1 MLKNKNEVTKISNI
15 FFIAIAFMS
24 FLSLI
29 TLIFG
34 GVESIEGFNKNDY
47 NYNLIMMS
55 IYTILSV
62 LTLYITN
69 KKVNIYKD
77 EYPVS
82 RRVFNL
88 FIAMSIMSVIIT
100 FTSNI
105 LTIFFYDTF
114 SWTTLITLIFGYIP
128 AYTLAVKQ
136 VSKGSMLSKDNEQK
150 VNIANLVIIYLLMNY
165 YVNAVMI
172 ISQMIFKTEEFITL
186 LGGLCFSVIW
196 ICVVMISY
204 KLINKKE
211 IKLITNKKNKK

>member
-15 FFIAIAFMS
+15 FFIAIGFMS

-55 IYTILSV
+55 IYTLLAV
-62 LTLYITN
+62 LTLFITN
-69 KKVNIYKD
+69 KKINIYKD
-77 EYPVS
+77 EYPIS

-88 FIAMSIMSVIIT
+88 FIAISIMSVIIT
-100 FTSNI
+100 FSSNI

-114 SWTTLITLIFGYIP
+114 LWPTFITLILGYIP
-128 AYTLAVKQ
+128 AYLIAIKE
-136 VSKGSMLSKDNEQK
+136 VSKGELLSKDNEQK

-165 YVNAVMI
+165 YVNAIMI
-172 ISQMIFKTEEFITL
+172 LSSMSFKTGEIVTQI
-186 LGGLCFSVIW
+186 GGLCFSIIW
-196 ICVVMISY
+196 MCVVMISY

-211 IKLITNKKNKK
+211 EFTLITKKNK

>member
-15 FFIAIAFMS
+15 FFIAIGFMA

-34 GVESIEGFNKNDY
+34 GVESIDGFNKNDY
-47 NYNLIMMS
+47 NYNLIIMS

-62 LTLYITN
+62 LILYITN
-69 KKVNIYKD
+69 KKANIYKD

-100 FTSNI
+100 FASNI

-114 SWTTLITLIFGYIP
+114 SWTALITQIFGYIP
-128 AYTLAVKQ
+128 AYALAVRV
-136 VSKGSMLSKDNEQK
+136 VSKGRMLSKDNEQK

-165 YVNAVMI
+165 YVNAISI
-172 ISQMIFKTEEFITL
+172 ISSMIFQTGDT
-186 LGGLCFSVIW
+186 V
-196 ICVVMISY
+196 
-204 KLINKKE
+204 
-211 IKLITNKKNKK
+211 

>member
-1 MLKNKNEVTKISNI
+1 MIRNKNEVTKISNI
-15 FFIAIAFMS
+15 FFIAIGFMS

-34 GVESIEGFNKNDY
+34 GVDSVEVFNKNDY
-47 NYNLIMMS
+47 NYNLIMMA
-55 IYTILSV
+55 IYTVLSV

-69 KKVNIYKD
+69 KKINVYKD
-77 EYPVS
+77 EYPIS

-88 FIAMSIMSVIIT
+88 FIAVSVMSVIIT

-105 LTIFFYDTF
+105 LNVVFYNTF
-114 SWTTLITLIFGYIP
+114 SWHTLIVLAFGYVP
-128 AYTLAVKQ
+128 AYLIAIKQ
-136 VSKGSMLSKDNEQK
+136 VSKGELLSKDNEQK

-165 YVNAVMI
+165 YVNAIMI
-172 ISQMIFKTEEFITL
+172 ISQMIFKTDEIITL
-186 LGGLCFSVIW
+186 IGGLCFSIIW

-211 IKLITNKKNKK
+211 EFKLIINKKNK

>member
-15 FFIAIAFMS
+15 FFIAIGFMA

-55 IYTILSV
+55 IYTLLAV
-62 LTLYITN
+62 LTLFITN
-69 KKVNIYKD
+69 KKINIYKD
-77 EYPVS
+77 EYPIS

-88 FIAMSIMSVIIT
+88 FISISIMSVIIT
-100 FTSNI
+100 FSSNI

-114 SWTTLITLIFGYIP
+114 SWPTFITLILGYIP
-128 AYTLAVKQ
+128 AYLIAIKE
-136 VSKGSMLSKDNEQK
+136 VSKGELLSKDNEQK

-165 YVNAVMI
+165 YVNVIMI
-172 ISQMIFKTEEFITL
+172 LSSMLFKTGEIVTQI
-186 LGGLCFSVIW
+186 GGLCFSIIW
-196 ICVVMISY
+196 MCVVMISY

-211 IKLITNKKNKK
+211 EFTLITKKNK

>member
-1 MLKNKNEVTKISNI
+1 MLKNKNEVTKISNM
-15 FFIAIAFMS
+15 FFIAIGFMS

-34 GVESIEGFNKNDY
+34 GVDSVEGFNKNDY
-47 NYNLIMMS
+47 NYNLIMMA
-55 IYTILSV
+55 IYTVLSL
-62 LTLYITN
+62 LTIYITN
-69 KKVNIYKD
+69 KKVNVYKD

-88 FIAMSIMSVIIT
+88 FIAISIMRVIIT

-105 LTIFFYDTF
+105 LNIFFYDTF
-114 SWTTLITLIFGYIP
+114 SWTTLITLVFGYIP
-128 AYTLAVKQ
+128 AYLFAIKQ
-136 VSKGSMLSKDNEQK
+136 VSKGELLSKDNEQK

-165 YVNAVMI
+165 YVNAIMI
-172 ISQMIFKTEEFITL
+172 ISQMIFKTSEIITL
-186 LGGLCFSVIW
+186 VGGLCFSIIW

-211 IKLITNKKNKK
+211 EFKLITKKNK

>member
-1 MLKNKNEVTKISNI
+1 MLKNKNEATKISNI
-15 FFIAIAFMS
+15 FFIAIGFMS
-24 FLSLI
+24 FLSLM

-34 GVESIEGFNKNDY
+34 GVDSVEGFNKNDY
-47 NYNLIMMS
+47 NYNLIMMA
-55 IYTILSV
+55 IYTVLSV

-69 KKVNIYKD
+69 KKINVYKD

-88 FIAMSIMSVIIT
+88 FIAISIMSVIIT

-114 SWTTLITLIFGYIP
+114 SWPTLITLILGYIP
-128 AYTLAVKQ
+128 AYLVAIKE
-136 VSKGSMLSKDNEQK
+136 VSKGELLSKDNEQK

-172 ISQMIFKTEEFITL
+172 LSQMIFKTGEIITL
-186 LGGLCFSVIW
+186 IGGLCFSIIW
-196 ICVVMISY
+196 MCVVMISY

-211 IKLITNKKNKK
+211 EFTLITKKNK